1 MADTFREAAE
11 GALIMLYR
19 PAAPFPCGE
28 NFGKRKFENDPR
40 SLPRSGPRLAGL
52 GWLPRRDHYGGGIT
66 TTRCDD
72 GYVVHSEED
81 HFGGGTSY
89 GRDNRGLSLKK

>member
-1 MADTFREAAE
+1 MIH
-11 GALIMLYR
+11 ALCLALVLAS
-19 PAAPFPCGE
+19 PAWAGCRVE
-28 NFGKRKFENDPR
+28 N
-40 SLPRSGPRLAGL
+40 
-52 GWLPRRDHYGGGIT
+52 HYGGGIT